1 VTRVR
6 TWALLAATLIGF
18 GVSFMY
24 WERATPTVGTQTA
37 VVGWDLTEFGPLPHA
52 SWLLVGEICS
62 GAFLA
67 SLLIDVWSRYRQKR

>member
-1 VTRVR
+1 MR
-6 TWALLAATLIGF
+6 TWALLAAILIGF

-24 WERATPTVGTQTA
+24 GERATPTVGTPAA
-37 VVGWDLTEFGPLPHA
+37 VVGWEVTELGPLPHA
-52 SWLLVGEICS
+52 SWLVVGEICS